1 MRPSS
6 VKGRTALVSRKHLLI
21 ALKIAVSIGLM
32 SVLISGIDLG
42 AEKDRIL
49 SADISLM
56 LAAGAA
62 LLVQVGVGGARWW
75 AVMRAIEQPL
85 PWLQLAR
92 LFWIGGFFSQAL
104 PSSVGGDPIRIYM
117 AYKEGMTLG
126 KAISGVMLE
135 RIVTVVGLV
144 VLVAAVQPAFLPK
157 LDDHAQMLTIWG
169 LLLLGAGTLAGLAVL
184 MFLDRLPEALKRF
197 RIVRGMHAL
206 AGDTRKLFLH
216 PGHAALALIFGVLTH
231 VNISFCVYLLAKGLA
246 VPVTWLDCLVLMPPV
261 ILVTTLPIS
270 IAGWGVREGAMTV
283 AFGLVGV
290 SQGGAVVL
298 SLSMGLLAIVVM
310 LPAGVVW
317 LLGRKKG
324 KAISAAEAEAA
335 VEQELEHA
343 ADDQPRNAPGDA

>member
-1 MRPSS
+1 M
-6 VKGRTALVSRKHLLI
+6 VTRKQLLI
-21 ALKIAVSIGLM
+21 ALKVVVSIGLM

-49 SADISLM
+49 SADIGLM
-56 LAAGAA
+56 LGAA
-62 LLVQVGVGGARWW
+62 AVLSIQVVVGGARWW

-85 PWLQLAR
+85 PLMHLTR

-126 KAISGVMLE
+126 KAINGVMLE

-144 VLVAAVQPAFLPK
+144 ILVAAVQPSFLPK
-157 LDDHAQMLTIWG
+157 LDDHAQMLTLGGLAMLAGGTVAG
-169 LLLLGAGTLAGLAVL
+169 LLVL
-184 MFLDRLPEALKRF
+184 MFLDRLPEALTRF
-197 RIVRGMHAL
+197 RVVRGMHAL
-206 AGDTRKLFLH
+206 AGDTRRLFLH
-216 PGHAALALIFGVLTH
+216 PGHAVMSLMFGVLTH
-231 VNISFCVYLLAKGLA
+231 VNISFCVFLLAKGLA
-246 VPVTWLDCLVLMPPV
+246 VPVTWLDCMVLMPPV

-283 AFGLVGV
+283 AFALVGV

-324 KAISAAEAEAA
+324 ETVSAAEAEAA
-335 VEQELEHA
+335 VEHELEQA
-343 ADDQPRNAPGDA
+343 AEEESENAPSKA